1 LWGARTL
8 TDFPQNNPMPQSA
21 FCFIIGQRPCRIIEY
36 TKYSRPIIQEL
47 LPQLPCFGMRR
58 RGHCFTDL
66 FQFCQQFLMMRRNRD
81 GTAVW
86 AFTGQINGMDKFVIP
101 PITLR

>member
-1 LWGARTL
+1 
-8 TDFPQNNPMPQSA
+8 
-21 FCFIIGQRPCRIIEY
+21 
-36 TKYSRPIIQEL
+36 
-47 LPQLPCFGMRR
+47 
-58 RGHCFTDL
+58 
-66 FQFCQQFLMMRRNRD
+66 MMRRNRD